1 MAPVSKIFD
10 FIVIGGGSGG
20 MACARRAAAHGAKVA
35 VVEGSGRLGGTCVN
49 VGCVPKKVTF
59 NGASIM
65 EAIEDAKYYGISVG
79 KPTFDWGFLKQARD
93 AYVKRLN
100 GIYER
105 NLTKENVEYVDG
117 MASFINSTE
126 IKVNDVVLR
135 ANHILIATGGH
146 PIIPRIDGAEHGID
160 SDGFFDLESQP
171 KKVAVVGSG
180 YIGIELAGIFNALGS
195 HVTVFTRTPHI
206 LRHHDAMIGDTMLQ
220 EMKRIGIKFEHNSSV
235 SGLKKSDGAALP
247 LELSWTTADSSG
259 TSSDSF
265 DCVLWAIGR
274 TPNTKAL
281 NLAALPGIE
290 LGRHGHILADEFQ
303 NTNVEGVYSLGDVF
317 GKSELTPVA
326 IAAGRKLADRLFGGA
341 QFANAKLDYVNIPTV
356 IFGHPTAGTVGL
368 TEEQA
373 RSEYGSDNIKVY
385 QARFTNMYNA
395 LTPYK
400 PPTAMKLIVT
410 GPQEK
415 VLGLHLI
422 GRGCDE
428 ILQGFGVAIKMGAT
442 KKDFD
447 NCVAIHPTSAEE
459 IVTMR

>member
-1 MAPVSKIFD
+1 MAPVAKLFD

-20 MACARRAAAHGAKVA
+20 MACARRAAAYGAKVA
-35 VVEGSGRLGGTCVN
+35 VVEGSGRRGGTCVK
-49 VGCVPKKVTF
+49 VGCVPKKVMF

-65 EAIEDAKYYGISVG
+65 EAIEDAKHYGITVG
-79 KPTFDWGFLKQARD
+79 LPSFDWGYLKHARD
-93 AYVKRLN
+93 EYVKRLN

-105 NLTKENVEYVDG
+105 NLTKESVEYVDG

-126 IKVNDVVLR
+126 VKVNGTVLK

-146 PIIPRIDGAEHGID
+146 PIIPKVEGAEYGID
-160 SDGFFDLESQP
+160 SDRFFELETQP

-180 YIGIELAGIFNALGS
+180 YIGIELAGIFKALGS
-195 HVTVFTRTPHI
+195 NVTVFTRTSHI
-206 LRHHDAMIGDTMLQ
+206 LRHHDSIIGDTMLQ
-220 EMKRIGIKFEHNSSV
+220 EMKRIGISFEHNSSILGV
-235 SGLKKSDGAALP
+235 KKREGAELP
-247 LELSWTTADSSG
+247 LELSWSTTGSDSR
-259 TSSDSF
+259 SSDF
-265 DCVLWAIGR
+265 YDCVLWAVGR
-274 TPNTKAL
+274 APNTKPL
-281 NLAALPGIE
+281 NLSALPGVE
-290 LGRHGHILADEFQ
+290 LGKTGHIIADEYQ
-303 NTNVEGVYSLGDVF
+303 NTGVKGIYSLGDVF

-326 IAAGRKLADRLFGGA
+326 ISAGRRLADRLFGGE
-341 QFANAKLDYVNIPTV
+341 QFANSKLDYVNIPTV

-373 RSEYGSDNIKVY
+373 RDTYGENAIKIY
-385 QARFTNMYNA
+385 QTRFTNMYNS

-400 PPTAMKLIVT
+400 PPTAMKLIVA

-415 VLGLHLI
+415 VVGLHII